1 MERDVITNK
10 KDIDELFL
18 KVVTLV
24 TQARQRVEATVNV
37 AEVYTK
43 FHIGQFYLFYANLII
58 TACQIGDLCFS
69 LSALSS
75 RQGFTVSQGE
85 RMD

>member
-1 MERDVITNK
+1 MGRDIITNK
-10 KDIDELFL
+10 KDIGELFI
-18 KVVTLV
+18 KGATLV
-24 TQARQRVEATVNV
+24 MQAKQRVAATVNL

-43 FHIGQFYLFYANLII
+43 FHIGQFYLVYANLII

-69 LSALSS
+69 LSSLSF
-75 RQGFTVSQGE
+75 RQSFIVSQGE

>member
-1 MERDVITNK
+1 MGRDIITNK

-24 TQARQRVEATVNV
+24 TQAWQRVEATVNLV
-37 AEVYTK
+37 EVYTK

-69 LSALSS
+69 RSALSF
-75 RQGFTVSQGE
+75 RQSFIVSQGE